1 MTKLREEVSIEA
13 PVERVW
19 AVVHEDL
26 KNAPKWSST
35 LQKATLLDGPRAVVG
50 KGSGIRYDLKLPAW
64 KGSIETEVK
73 TWTPFRKCAGVFT
86 DGPLEGE
93 WAYTYSH
100 RAGVTKLVYEMDYR
114 LRGMLRLLGG
124 ALAGQYAAGIR
135 AQMAALKKY
144 VESGKGPKAS
154 NTP

>member
-35 LQKATLLDGPRAVVG
+35 LQKATLLDSPPG
-50 KGSGIRYDLKLPAW
+50 KGSRIRYDLKLPAW
-64 KGSIETEVK
+64 KGAIEVEIK

-86 DGPLEGE
+86 DGPLEGA
-93 WAYTYSH
+93 WGYSYSH
-100 RAGVTKLVYEMDYR
+100 RGEVTRLVYEMDYR

-124 ALAGQYAAGIR
+124 ALAGQYASGIR
-135 AQMAALKKY
+135 SQMAALKKY
-144 VESGKGPKAS
+144 VESGKGPKA
-154 NTP
+154 PRPA

>member
-1 MTKLREEVSIEA
+1 MTKIREEVSIEA

-26 KNAPKWSST
+26 KNAPKWSAT
-35 LQKATLLDGPRAVVG
+35 LQKATLLDGPPG
-50 KGSGIRYDLKLPAW
+50 KGSRIRYDLKLPAW
-64 KGSIETEVK
+64 KGSIEVEIK
-73 TWTPFRKCAGVFT
+73 TWTPSRKCAGDFS

-93 WAYTYSH
+93 WSYTYSP
-100 RAGVTKLVYEMDYR
+100 RGGATKLVYEMDYK

-135 AQMAALKKY
+135 SQMAALKKY

-154 NTP
+154 

>member
-1 MTKLREEVSIEA
+1 MTKIREEVSIEA

-35 LQKATLLDGPRAVVG
+35 LQTATLVDGPRAAPG
-50 KGSGIRYDLKLPAW
+50 QGSKIRYDLKLPAW
-64 KGSIETEVK
+64 KGSIEVEMT
-73 TWTPFRKCAGVFT
+73 TWSPYKKCAGIFS

-93 WAYTYSH
+93 WAYVYSH
-100 RAGVTKLVYEMDYR
+100 RGGVTKLVYEMDYR

-144 VESGKGPKAS
+144 VESGKGPRAPKAA
-154 NTP
+154 

>member
-1 MTKLREEVSIEA
+1 MTKLHEEVSIEA

-35 LQKATLLDGPRAVVG
+35 LQKATLLDGPRTAPA
-50 KGSGIRYDLKLPAW
+50 KGSRIRYDLKLPAW
-64 KGSIETEVK
+64 KGAIEVEIK
-73 TWTPFRKCAGVFT
+73 TWTPHRKCAGVFT
-86 DGPLEGE
+86 EGPLEGE
-93 WAYTYSH
+93 WAYTYGN
-100 RAGVTKLVYEMDYR
+100 RGGVTKLVYEMDYR

-135 AQMAALKKY
+135 SQMAALKKY
-144 VESGKGPKAS
+144 VEAGKGPKRPPTA
-154 NTP
+154 